1 MDQKFQYVQIR
12 TRQFTDNTCPDLEVP
27 RRARKKPDD
36 EADALAV
43 QRPVLLRPTGPT
55 LPWQAW
61 LSISIHKE
69 PALLCVSC
77 SISARAFSNSSLQ
90 HKPQDAKQSQETNV
104 ATRNSSLCWQ
114 FAEIRAQEPAVPL
127 TVNRGPAAI
136 YHSGLTG
143 IRSSRAVR
151 CPLRLP

>member
-77 SISARAFSNSSLQ
+77 SISARAFSNSSL
-90 HKPQDAKQSQETNV
+90 PYPCSMGMGIP
-104 ATRNSSLCWQ
+104 SSPMQWT
-114 FAEIRAQEPAVPL
+114 AEICAPW
-127 TVNRGPAAI
+127 
-136 YHSGLTG
+136 
-143 IRSSRAVR
+143 SSF
-151 CPLRLP
+151 